1 MSRKNIEN
9 IYSLSPMQQ
18 GILFHTLYDSTP
30 GVYLVEL
37 AWTLGGRLDV
47 PAFQRAWQE
56 VVDRHPIL
64 RTAFVWERL
73 EKPMQIVRKRVQI
86 TIEEVDLREVPAA
99 ERPARARRF
108 QEEFSKRGFDFT
120 RAPLMRLALLRLEDE
135 SHRFIWSAHHLLLD
149 GWSLPLVVREAFTL
163 YEAYANGREAR
174 LERGRPFGDY
184 IAWLAKQDLGKAE
197 AFWRKQLEGFAAPT
211 PFRVERGDVGAED
224 GFEERTL
231 LLGEPESAAL
241 QGFARQQQITVSTLV
256 QGAWALLLARY
267 SGEEEVVY
275 GSTVSGRSAPV
286 AGIDRMVGLFIN
298 TLPVRVRVPE
308 GVSAL
313 DWLKGLQDQQAE
325 LREYEYSPLI
335 QVQGWSEL
343 ARGVPLFESQVA
355 FENYPSAET
364 LLQASNGLQVTET
377 QMASQAH
384 YPLTFIAASRRTLGL
399 RISYDKRRF
408 ERVTVD
414 RMLVH
419 LSTLL
424 GSIAREPRRG
434 VWELPLVP
442 EAEQRRL
449 IVELNDTAASYPT
462 DACAHHLFEAAAD
475 RTPDAPALV
484 AGEVRLTYRELDARA
499 NRLARH
505 LLALGVGPDAVV
517 ALCVDRS
524 ADLII
529 GLLGILKAGGA
540 YVPIDPAYPPQRIAQ
555 IRDEAGAR
563 VVVTQAAFAHA
574 LEGQGISVVRLDAD
588 AAALARES
596 DARPAGGATGSS
608 LVYVLFTS
616 GSTGKPKGV
625 AIEHRNLV
633 NYVRGVATR
642 LSLPEGAS
650 YAHVSTFSA
659 DLGNTVLFPPLCLG
673 GVLHVIPQ
681 ELTTD
686 PQGLGEYFRREA
698 IDCVK
703 IVPSHLSALLSGA
716 HPERVLPRKLLV
728 LGGEGSTWD
737 LVARVEKLSPE
748 TRILNHYGPT
758 ETTVGV
764 ITYPV
769 ERGKR
774 VAGTPILPLGRPLP
788 NSRIYVLDRHLAPS
802 PTGVPGE
809 VFIAGAGVARGYLG
823 QPELTRERFLPD
835 PFHAGERMYRT
846 GDRARLLED
855 GTILFLGRVDYQV
868 KIRGFRIELGE
879 IEAALLAHEGV
890 REAVVLVQE
899 DTPGD
904 RRLVGYVVSAPGLDV
919 AALRAGLAQRLPEY
933 MVPPAFVVLPAMP
946 LTPNGK
952 IDRRA
957 LGALAHQEQESE
969 ADSYVAPRNPIE
981 EVIAAIWCDIFD
993 KERIGVHEKFAELG
1007 GHSLLAIQIIART
1020 REAFQVEVPLRA
1032 IFESPTIAGLAEQV
1046 ETEMHEAEGT
1056 PPPPIERVSRDGE
1069 LLLSFAQE
1077 RLWFLHQLEPSS
1089 PYYNVPSALRL
1100 SGKLDIEALERAL
1113 REIVRRHEVLRTT
1126 FRAVSGKPLQIVHPE
1141 VELRLGVLRWPDLRP
1156 EQREEAA
1163 RKEAAEEARRP
1174 FDLATGPVF
1183 RARLLVLGE
1192 DDHVLLLTLH
1202 HIVSDG
1208 WTRGILN
1215 RELTTLYRAYHAGK
1229 DAGLPDVPIQ
1239 YADYAQWQRRWLSGE
1254 VLDRQIAYWKKQLDG
1269 APQAIELPTDRPRPP
1284 VQTYRGGQ
1292 RLKVLSREA
1301 AAALKE
1307 LARREGVTL
1316 YMILLG
1322 ALDVLLHRWTGQ
1334 RDVVVGTSVSNRNRA
1349 ETERLMGFFINALVL
1364 RTEVVDSETFTELLL
1379 RVREVCLGAY
1389 AHQDMPFE
1397 RLVQELQPEPDP
1409 SRAPL
1414 FQVIFTMQNAPGD
1427 PMEMPGLQLRGM
1439 RTESATVKYDLTFL
1453 MGEGKD
1459 GALGVSIE
1467 YNIDLFDGATIDRMV
1482 GHLSAL
1488 LEGIG
1493 KDASRRIADLG
1504 MLSEEERQTVL
1515 VTWNDTAAAYSTD
1528 DCVHELFE
1536 AQAEAT
1542 PSAVAVAS
1550 GAARLTF
1557 AELDSRANRL
1567 AHHLRGKG
1575 VGPESVVGLC
1585 LGRSVEIVV
1594 ALLGIL
1600 KAGAAYVP
1608 LDPTYPAPRLA
1619 QLVEDAGARV
1629 VVSEDRLA
1637 VALPADVAIVRVD
1650 ADAALIAAESDA
1662 RVVTEV
1668 TASNLAYVLFTS
1680 GSTGKPK
1687 GVAIEHRNLV
1697 NYVRGVASKLELPPG
1712 SSYAHIST
1720 FSADLGNTVLF
1731 PPLCLGGTLHVIP
1744 EALTTDPIGLGAY
1757 FTEHRIDCL
1766 KIVPSHLSALL
1777 SGSHPERVLPAK
1789 LLVLGGEASSWE
1801 LVGRIE
1807 KLSPATRIMNHYGP
1821 TETTV
1826 GVITYPVDKA
1836 HRPAT
1841 PIVPLGRPLPGTQI
1855 YLLDPELAPTPIGVP
1870 GEVYIGGAGVARG
1883 YLGQP
1888 ELTRERFLADPF
1900 SKHPGARLYRTGD
1913 RARALPDGTLVF
1925 LGRIDFQ
1932 VKIRG
1937 YRIELGEIESALG
1950 AHAAVKDAVVLAQED
1965 TPGDRRLI
1973 AYVVP
1978 TTSTAGLSA
1987 AALQG
1992 HLEQRLPEYM
2002 VPSAFVVLPAL
2013 PLTPNGKI
2021 DRKALVLLGREQEHG
2036 EAYLA
2041 PRTPVEEVLAG
2052 IWCDVFEREQIGVHD
2067 RFNDLGGH
2075 SLLAIQIIA
2084 RARDA
2089 FNAQVPL
2096 RAIFEAPTIAG
2107 LAERVEEARR
2117 EEQGEG
2123 APPPITRVPRVG
2135 ALPLSF
2141 AQERLWFL
2149 DQLDPG
2155 NASYNIPSRIRLAG
2169 QLDAGALERA
2179 LREIMRRHEVLRTTF
2194 ATSGGKPAQ
2203 IIHEEVELRLPIEDV
2218 SGEEVVQRAA
2228 AAEMAEPFDL
2238 ARGPLVRGRLLR
2250 LSPTEHV
2257 LLLTMHHIVSDAWTK
2272 GVLYRELA
2280 ALYEAFRAGRPSP
2293 LPELAIQYADFAAWQ
2308 RGWLSGETLDRQLS
2322 YWKTQ
2327 LAGAPAA
2334 LELPTDRPRPP
2345 VFSTRGARLRFALPL
2360 ELSRALKELSR
2371 REGTTL
2377 FMTLLAAFDALLY
2390 RYAGQGDIVV
2400 GTPIAGRTRPEIE
2413 PLLGFFVNTLVIRA
2427 RFSGEVTFLELLQR
2441 VRESCLGAYAH
2452 QDIPFERLVTDLAP
2466 ERDLS
2471 RTPLFQVVFTL
2482 QDAPAEVMRLSALAL
2497 EGVGGETTT
2506 AKFDLTLGMGDSPN
2520 GLLGSL
2526 EYNSDLYDA
2535 ATAAR
2540 MVAHFQTL
2548 LRGIVAAPDQ
2558 PVHELP
2564 ILPDGERAQLL
2575 VEWNAGAASYPREAC
2590 LHQLFEAQ
2598 VDRTP
2603 DLPAVTFEGR
2613 SLTYRELDVRANRL
2627 AHRLRK
2633 HGVGPDV
2640 LVGLCVDRS
2649 ADTVVAI
2656 LGILKAGGAYL
2667 PLDPEYPRDRVA
2679 FMVEDAR
2686 VPVVV
2691 TQTSAAE
2698 KLPEHGAVLIRLDAD
2713 AAALADEPA
2722 ERLPSTAGAANLAY
2736 VIYTSGSTGKPKGAM
2751 VEHAN
2756 VVRLFEATQAWYG
2769 FGSGDV
2775 WTMFHS
2781 YAFDFSV
2788 WEIWGALLHGGRV
2801 VVVPY
2806 WVSRSPDAFYQLLAD
2821 EGVTVLNQTPS
2832 AFRQLVHAEES
2843 MEAAA
2848 RRALALRYVIFG
2860 GEALDLNDLRPWWE
2874 RHGDAAPRLVNMY
2887 GITETTVHVTY
2898 RPVGLEDLERPWASV
2913 IGHAIPDLSI
2923 YILDEHRHPAP
2934 IGVPG
2939 ELFVGGAGV
2948 ARGYLNRPEL
2958 TAERFLDDPFR
2969 AGGRLYKTGDRAR
2982 WLAGGDIEYLGRI
2995 DHQVKI
3001 RGFRIELGEIEAV
3014 LDQHESVRECVV
3026 LARESVEDGGHGDK
3040 RLVAYI
3046 VAGKDGA
3053 APTVNDLRAFARQK
3067 LPDMMV
3073 PAAFVLLDAMPLTE
3087 NGKVDRR
3094 ALPAPEEGERLDLG
3108 EEFVAPRTGVEEEL
3122 SRIWSSVLRLEK
3134 VGIHDN
3140 FFAIGGDSILSIQIV
3155 SRAQAAGIHLSPRQ
3169 LFQHQTIA
3177 ELAAVAGAEA
3187 QAPAEQ
3193 GPVTGAVPLTPIQRW
3208 WLEQDQPEA
3217 NHNNQSFFLEVQE
3230 PLQPAAVEAALAVL
3244 LEHHDAL
3251 RLRVRREGAGF
3262 QQVFAP
3268 PGAAV
3273 ALARVDL
3280 RGALDAGRGALIEK
3294 AANAAQASLD
3304 VAEGPVL
3311 RAVLFEVSEGRP
3323 SLLLFVAHHLAVDGV
3338 SWRILVDDFWTA
3350 YAAVR
3355 RGEPAALPPKTT
3367 SFKRWAERLTEHA
3380 ASAELTREGAHWLS
3394 ASRSAARG
3402 LPRDHASG
3410 ENTEASARSLVVSLS
3425 PEETQAL
3432 LREVPEAYRTQIN
3445 DVLLTAFAQA
3455 VSSWTGAPAVLVDL
3469 EGHGREEL
3477 FSDVDLT
3484 RTVGWFT
3491 AIFPVLLELGEGLSL
3506 GAALKSVKEQ
3516 LRAVPGRGVGYGLLR
3531 YLRDDAVAAE
3541 LARLPEAEVSFN
3553 YLGQLDQALPEDGP
3567 VRRARE
3573 SAGAPHGPRNLRR
3586 HLLDVNGSVLGGRL
3600 NVRFTYSEN
3609 RHQRATIEALAGGFL
3624 AALRALVAHCRAPEA
3639 GGYTPSDFP
3648 RAGLTQQAVDQL
3660 STLAGGRQTIE
3671 DVYPLS
3677 PMQQGILFHAL
3688 YAAQPGVYYVQLA
3701 WTIQGPLDVD
3711 AFSRAWQEVIDRHA
3725 VLRTAILWE
3734 NLDRPLALVKAR
3746 AALPVIERDL
3756 RGLDPEHQ
3764 AREIDRFAA
3773 EDRERGFDLAR
3784 APLMRISLLHLGEG
3798 AWRFLWGSHHIILDG
3813 WSMPMLLKEAFQLYE
3828 AHAAGRPLRLD
3839 RARQYGDYV
3848 GWLVAQDPART
3859 EAFWRR
3865 QLAGFSAPTPLP
3877 GEETPASRTREA
3889 RFSEKR
3895 LRLPEASSAALSA
3908 FARRHQLTMSTLVQ
3922 GAWAILLARYSGEWD
3937 VVFGSTVSGRS
3948 APVPGID
3955 RIVGVFINTLA
3966 VRARMRPEDGALAF
3980 LGALQ
3985 EQQAELREYEH
3996 SALAEV
4002 QACSAVP
4009 RGTPLFETLVVFEN
4023 QPVEESLRKGAG
4035 ALSLT
4040 EARAVERPP
4049 YPLTLQSSFRKT
4061 LLLRIGFD
4069 AARFDE
4075 ALVERMLGHL
4085 DTLLEGIVARP
4096 DAELAALA
4104 LLTAPERQKLLVT
4117 WNDTAFAHPT
4127 ELAIHEVFEA
4137 QAARTPD
4144 AVALSFEGSDLT
4156 YRELDERANRLA
4168 HALRARGVGPD
4179 TLVGVAM
4186 DRSLELLVALYG
4198 VLKAGGAYL
4207 PLDPEYP
4214 RDRLAFMLED
4224 SKPRVILTQA
4234 HLAAV
4239 LPEHGAALIRLDSEW
4254 DTIAAESAE
4263 RPARAGLTLDDLAY
4277 VIYTSGSTGR
4287 PKGAMNAH
4295 RGILNRLQ
4303 WMQHAYGLTPADR
4316 VLQKTPFS
4324 FDVSV
4329 WELFWPLMFGARLVV
4344 ARPGGHREPAYLV
4357 DTIADQGITTTHFVP
4372 SMLKVFLDEPGIER
4386 CSSLSRVFAS
4396 GEALPAALVDRLHAR
4411 LPGTRLHNLYGPTE
4425 AAVDVTSFVCVP
4437 GAAVVPIGR
4446 PVHNTRIYLLDERL
4460 APVPEGLRGELYIGG
4475 VQVGR
4480 GYLNRAE
4487 LTAERFIRDPF
4498 DATPGAR
4505 LYRTGDVARYLP
4517 SGDIE
4522 YLGRADFQ
4530 VKVRGFR
4537 IELGEIEADLL
4548 GHPVVREAV
4557 VLARDEGAGD
4567 RRLVAYLVCAAGPK
4581 PTAAELRAFLKEKLP
4596 DYMVPAA
4603 FVFLDA
4609 LPLTS
4614 SGKIDRKA
4622 LPAPEEGER
4631 AAAGATFAA
4640 PTSPVEAELARI
4652 WASVLRLEKV
4662 GVHDDFFEVGGDS
4675 ILSIQIV
4682 SRAQQSG
4689 IRVTPRQIFEHPTIA
4704 ELSAVA
4710 GTKQIVAAEQGVV
4723 TGPVPLTP
4731 VERWWLEIPRADPHH
4746 WNQSVF
4752 VEIRDAVDPSAMER
4766 AVTRLLEHHDALR
4779 LRLARV
4785 GDAYQQVIA
4794 APGASAPFRRV
4805 DLSSVAADARHAA
4818 IEAAATEAQSS
4829 LSLAEG
4835 PIVRVVLFTAG
4846 AGEPTRLLVVA
4857 HHLGVDGVSWRILL
4871 DDLWGACAQA
4881 QRGLPMALP
4890 AKTTSFKRWA
4900 EKLAEHA
4907 RSDAAG
4913 ADAGYWLGQPRDVA
4927 ARLPLDVERG
4937 DNDEGS
4943 SRTVLVS
4950 LAADETEQLLREV
4963 PDAYRTQINDLLL
4976 TALAQAFSGWTGAPG
4991 ALFDFE
4997 GHGREELFEDA
5008 DVTRTVGWFT
5018 VVYPVA
5024 IALPAAGGA
5033 GEAIKSVKEQLRAVP
5048 GRGVGYGLLRYL
5060 RDGDP
5065 VSAQLGA
5072 LPQAEVS
5079 FNYLG
5084 QVDQALPEDAPFRWA
5099 QGPSGPLRSP
5109 RAGRRYLVDVN
5120 ARIAQGRLHVWF
5132 GYSENRHRRAT
5143 VEALGARFIE
5153 ALRALVAHCLSPEAR
5168 GHTPS
5173 DFQDANLSQDV
5184 IDMLVSE
5191 IAEDES

>member
-37 AWTLGGRLDV
+37 AWTLRGRLDPV
-47 PAFQRAWQE
+47 AFQRAWQE

-73 EKPMQIVRKRVQI
+73 EKPMQIVRKRIQI
-86 TIEEVDLREVPAA
+86 TIEEVDLRDVPPP
-99 ERPARARRF
+99 ERKARAQLF
-108 QEEFSKRGFDFT
+108 QEEFSRRGFDFT
-120 RAPLMRLALLRLEDE
+120 RAPLMRLALLRTEDE
-135 SHRFIWSAHHLLLD
+135 SHRFIWSSHHLLLD
-149 GWSLPLVVREAFTL
+149 GWSLPLVVREAFAL
-163 YEAYANGREAR
+163 YEAYANDREPR
-174 LERGRPFGDY
+174 LERSRPYGDY
-184 IAWLAKQDLGKAE
+184 IAWLAKQDLDKAE
-197 AFWRKQLEGFAAPT
+197 AFWRKQLEGFGAPT
-211 PFRVERGDVGAED
+211 PFRVERGDVNAEA

-231 LLGEPESAAL
+231 LLGETESAAL

-267 SGEEEVVY
+267 SGEEDVVY

-298 TLPVRVRVPE
+298 TLPVRVKVPE

-313 DWLKGLQDQQAE
+313 AWLKGLQDQQAE

-377 QMASQAH
+377 VMSSQAH
-384 YPLTFIAASRRTLGL
+384 YPLTFIAVSRRTLGL
-399 RISYDKRRF
+399 RLSYDKRRF
-408 ERVTVD
+408 ERVTID
-414 RMLVH
+414 RMLLH

-424 GSIAREPRRG
+424 ASIAREPGKG

-442 EAEQRRL
+442 EAERRRL
-449 IVELNDTAASYPT
+449 VIDWNDTAASYPT
-462 DACAHHLFEAAAD
+462 DECVHHLFEASAD
-475 RTPDAPALV
+475 RNPDALALV
-484 AGEVRLTYRELDARA
+484 AGGARLSYRELDARA
-499 NRLARH
+499 NRLAHH
-505 LLALGVGPDAVV
+505 LVKRGVGPDSVV
-517 ALCVDRS
+517 ALCLDRS
-524 ADLII
+524 ADLIV

-540 YVPIDPAYPPQRIAQ
+540 YVPIDPAYPRQRIAQ

-563 VVVTQAAFAHA
+563 IVVTQAAFAHA
-574 LEGQGISVVRLDAD
+574 VEGQGAGLVRLDAD

-596 DARPAGGATGSS
+596 DARPVSGATGKS

-625 AIEHRNLV
+625 AVEHRNLV
-633 NYVRGVATR
+633 NYVRGVVTR
-642 LSLPEGAS
+642 LALPEGAS

-673 GVLHVIPQ
+673 GTLHVIPQ

-686 PQGLGEYFRREA
+686 PQGLGEYFVREG
-698 IDCVK
+698 IDCLK

-728 LGGEGSTWD
+728 VGGEGSTWE
-737 LVARVEKLSPE
+737 LVARVEKLSPD
-748 TRILNHYGPT
+748 TRIMNHYGPT

-764 ITYPV
+764 ITYPI
-769 ERGKR
+769 EKGKR
-774 VAGTPILPLGRPLP
+774 LAGTPIVPLGRPLP
-788 NSRIYVLDRHLAPS
+788 NSRIYVLDRHLAPT

-809 VFIAGAGVARGYLG
+809 VFIGGGGVARGYLG
-823 QPELTRERFLPD
+823 QPALTSERFLPD
-835 PFHAGERMYRT
+835 PFHSGERVYRT

-855 GTILFLGRVDYQV
+855 GTILFLGRVDHQV
-868 KIRGFRIELGE
+868 KIRGYRIELGE
-879 IEAALLAHEGV
+879 IEAALVAHEAV
-890 REAVVLVQE
+890 REAVVLVDE
-899 DTPGD
+899 DSPGEKQ
-904 RRLVGYVVSAPGLDV
+904 LVGYVASEPGAALDV
-919 AALRAGLAQRLPEY
+919 ATLRASLAQRLPEY
-933 MVPPAFVVLPAMP
+933 MVPPALLVLSTMP

-957 LGALAHQEQESE
+957 LAALEHQKHESV
-969 ADSYVAPRNPIE
+969 ADSYVAPRTPIE
-981 EVIAAIWCDIFD
+981 EVIASIWCDIFD
-993 KERIGVHEKFAELG
+993 KERVGVHDKFADLG

-1020 REAFQVEVPLRA
+1020 REAFRVDVALRA
-1032 IFESPTIAGLAEQV
+1032 IFEAPTIAGLAEQV
-1046 ETEMHEAEGT
+1046 EAAMHEAEGT
-1056 PPPPIERVSRDGE
+1056 PPPPIEHVSRDGE

-1100 SGKLDIEALERAL
+1100 SGKLDIEALDRAL

-1126 FRAVSGKPLQIVHPE
+1126 FRAISGKPIQIVHPE
-1141 VELRLGVLRWPDLRP
+1141 VELRLHVLRWPELRA
-1156 EQREEAA
+1156 EEREEAA

-1215 RELTTLYRAYHAGK
+1215 RELTALYRAYQAGT
-1229 DAGLPDVPIQ
+1229 DPGLPDLPIQ

-1254 VLDRQIAYWKKQLDG
+1254 VLDRQIAYWKKQMDG
-1269 APQAIELPTDRPRPP
+1269 APQAIDLPTDRPRPP
-1284 VQTYRGGQ
+1284 VQTYHGGQ
-1292 RLKVLSREA
+1292 RIKILPREIGV
-1301 AAALKE
+1301 ALKE

-1316 YMILLG
+1316 YMVLLG
-1322 ALDVLLHRWTGQ
+1322 ALNVLLHRWTGQ
-1334 RDVVVGTSVSNRNRA
+1334 RDVVVGTSVSNRGRA
-1349 ETERLMGFFINALVL
+1349 EIERLIGFFINALVL
-1364 RTEVVDSETFTELLL
+1364 RTEVIDAQPFTELLQ

-1397 RLVQELQPEPDP
+1397 RLVQELQPDPDP

-1414 FQVIFTMQNAPGD
+1414 FQVIFTMQNAPGEA
-1427 PMEMPGLQLRGM
+1427 MEMPGLQLRGV

-1459 GALGVSIE
+1459 GGLGVSIE
-1467 YNIDLFDGATIDRMV
+1467 YNLDLFEGATIDRMV
-1482 GHLSAL
+1482 SHLAAL
-1488 LEGIG
+1488 LEGIA
-1493 KDASRRIADLG
+1493 KDASRRITDIP
-1504 MLSEEERQTVL
+1504 MLPEDERQKLL
-1515 VTWNDTAAAYSTD
+1515 VAWNDTAASYSVD

-1542 PSAVAVAS
+1542 PAAVAVAS

-1557 AELDSRANRL
+1557 HELDARANRL

-1585 LGRSVEIVV
+1585 LGRSVEVVV
-1594 ALLGIL
+1594 AMLGIL
-1600 KAGAAYVP
+1600 KAGGAYVP
-1608 LDPTYPAPRLA
+1608 LDPTYPASRLA

-1629 VVSEDRLA
+1629 IVSEDRFAAGLLA
-1637 VALPADVAIVRVD
+1637 TATVVRLD
-1650 ADAALIAAESDA
+1650 GDAAAIAAESDA
-1662 RVVTEV
+1662 RVVGEV
-1668 TASNLAYVLFTS
+1668 TSSNLAYVLFTS

-1697 NYVRGVASKLELPPG
+1697 NYVRGVATRLALPPG

-1731 PPLCLGGTLHVIP
+1731 PPLCMGGTLHVIP
-1744 EALTTDPIGLGAY
+1744 DELTTDPIGLGAY
-1757 FTEHRIDCL
+1757 FEEHRVDCL

-1777 SGSHPERVLPAK
+1777 SGSRAERVLPRK

-1801 LVGRIE
+1801 LIDRIE
-1807 KLSPATRIMNHYGP
+1807 KLSPATRILNHYGP

-1826 GVITYPVDKA
+1826 GVVTYAVDNASKP
-1836 HRPAT
+1836 HT
-1841 PIVPLGRPLPGTQI
+1841 PTVPLGRPLPNTQI
-1855 YLLDPELAPTPIGVP
+1855 YLFDPNLALTPIGVP
-1870 GEVYIGGAGVARG
+1870 GEVCIGGAGVARG

-1900 SKHPGARLYRTGD
+1900 SKRPSARLYRTGD
-1913 RARALPDGTLVF
+1913 RARVLPDGTLVF
-1925 LGRIDFQ
+1925 LGRLDFQ
-1932 VKIRG
+1932 VKVRG
-1937 YRIELGEIESALG
+1937 YRIELGEIDAAL
-1950 AHAAVKDAVVLAQED
+1950 ASHAAVKDAVVLAHEE
-1965 TPGDRRLI
+1965 TPGDKRLI

-1978 TTSTAGLSA
+1978 ATRLSTAE
-1987 AALQG
+1987 LQSY
-1992 HLEQRLPEYM
+1992 LEQRLPEYM
-2002 VPSAFVVLPAL
+2002 VPSDFVLLEAL

-2021 DRKALVLLGREQEHG
+2021 DRKALLAVGREHEHG

-2052 IWCDVFEREQIGVHD
+2052 IWGDVFDREKVGVHD

-2107 LAERVEEARR
+2107 LAERVEAAIR
-2117 EEQGEG
+2117 EEGGEG
-2123 APPPITRVPRVG
+2123 ALPPITRVSRQG
-2135 ALPLSF
+2135 SLPLSF

-2169 QLDAGALERA
+2169 QLDTDALGRA
-2179 LREIMRRHEVLRTTF
+2179 LREIVDRHEVLRTTF
-2194 ATSGGKPAQ
+2194 ATAGGKPVQ
-2203 IIHEEVELRLPIEDV
+2203 IIHEALALHLPVEDV
-2218 SGEEVVQRAA
+2218 AGREDAVNEAV
-2228 AAEMAEPFDL
+2228 AAEMTQPFDL
-2238 ARGPLVRGRLLR
+2238 ARGPLVRARLLR
-2250 LSPTEHV
+2250 LSPVEHM

-2272 GVLYRELA
+2272 GVLYRELT

-2293 LPELAIQYADFAAWQ
+2293 LRALAVQYADFAAWQ
-2308 RGWLSGETLDRQLS
+2308 RKWLSGETLDRQLA

-2327 LAGAPAA
+2327 LSGAPAT

-2345 VFSTRGARLRFALPL
+2345 VFSTRGARARFALSP
-2360 ELSRALKELSR
+2360 ELSRALKDLSR
-2371 REGTTL
+2371 HVGATL
-2377 FMTLLAAFDALLY
+2377 FMTLLAAFDALVY
-2390 RYAGQGDIVV
+2390 RYTAQGDIVV

-2427 RFSGEVTFLELLQR
+2427 RFSGDVPFTELLQR

-2482 QDAPAEVMRLSALAL
+2482 QDAPAEVMRLPALAL

-2506 AKFDLTLGMGDSPN
+2506 AKFDLTLGVGDSPH

-2535 ATAAR
+2535 ATVAR
-2540 MVAHFQTL
+2540 MITHFQTL
-2548 LRGIVAAPDQ
+2548 LEGIVRAPHQ
-2558 PVHELP
+2558 PVRELAL
-2564 ILPDGERAQLL
+2564 LPEVERSKLL
-2575 VEWNAGAASYPREAC
+2575 VEWATGAASCPREAC

-2603 DLPAVTFEGR
+2603 DLPAVTFEGQ
-2613 SLTYRELDVRANRL
+2613 SLSYRELDARANRL

-2649 ADTVVAI
+2649 ADTIVAI

-2667 PLDPEYPRDRVA
+2667 PLDPEYPDDRLT
-2679 FMVEDAR
+2679 FMIEDAR
-2686 VPVVV
+2686 VPVVL
-2691 TQTSAAE
+2691 TQASVAE
-2698 KLPEHGAVLIRLDAD
+2698 KIPDHGATVICLDTE
-2713 AAALADEPA
+2713 AASVSAEPS
-2722 ERLPSTAGAANLAY
+2722 ERLPSTSAPGNLAY

-2756 VVRLFEATQAWYG
+2756 VVRLFEATDAWYG
-2769 FGSGDV
+2769 FRPGDV

-2788 WEIWGALLHGGRV
+2788 WEIWGALLYGGRV

-2806 WVSRSPDAFYQLLAD
+2806 WVSRSPDAFYELLAD

-2843 MEAAA
+2843 RNAPA

-2874 RHGDAAPRLVNMY
+2874 RHGDTAPLLVNMY

-2898 RPVGLEDLERPWASV
+2898 RPIGKVDLERASSTGASV
-2913 IGHAIPDLSI
+2913 IGRAIRDLSI
-2923 YILDEHRHPAP
+2923 YVLDDHRQLVP

-2948 ARGYLNRPEL
+2948 VRGYLNRPEL

-2969 AGGRLYKTGDRAR
+2969 AGSRLYKTGDRAR
-2982 WLAGGDIEYLGRI
+2982 WLATGELEYLGRI

-3001 RGFRIELGEIEAV
+3001 RGFRVELGEIEAV
-3014 LDQHESVRECVV
+3014 LGQHDAVRESVV
-3026 LARESVEDGGHGDK
+3026 LAREDTPGDK
-3040 RLVAYI
+3040 RLVAYL
-3046 VAGKDGA
+3046 VARQDA
-3053 APTVNDLRAFARQK
+3053 AVPTVNDLRAFARQK

-3073 PAAFVLLDAMPLTE
+3073 PAAFVLLDSMPLTE
-3087 NGKVDRR
+3087 NGKIDRK
-3094 ALPAPEEGERLDLG
+3094 ALPAPEDGERLDLG
-3108 EEFVAPRTGVEEEL
+3108 GEFVAPRTDVEEEL

-3134 VGIHDN
+3134 IGIHDN

-3155 SRAQAAGIHLSPRQ
+3155 SRAGAVGIHLSPRQ

-3177 ELAAVAGAEA
+3177 ELAAVAGTTVA
-3187 QAPAEQ
+3187 APAEQ
-3193 GPVTGAVPLTPIQRW
+3193 GPITGPVSLTPIQLW
-3208 WLEQDQPEA
+3208 WLEQDQPEPH
-3217 NHNNQSFFLEVQE
+3217 HNNQSLFLEVKDR
-3230 PLQPAAVEAALAVL
+3230 LDPAAVEAAITAL
-3244 LEHHDAL
+3244 LDHHDAL
-3251 RLRVRREGAGF
+3251 RLRVSRDVSGF
-3262 QQVFAP
+3262 RQSFAP
-3268 PGAAV
+3268 PGV
-3273 ALARVDL
+3273 TVMLDRVDL
-3280 RGALDAGRGALIEK
+3280 HDLGDAERSTLIEG
-3294 AANAAQASLD
+3294 AAAAAQAGLN
-3304 VAEGPVL
+3304 VAEGPVM
-3311 RAVLFEVSEGRP
+3311 RAVLFDLGEVRP
-3323 SLLLFVAHHLAVDGV
+3323 TLLLLVVHHLAVDGV

-3355 RGEPAALPPKTT
+3355 SGAPVTLPAKTT
-3367 SFKRWAERLTEHA
+3367 SFKRWAERLVEYA
-3380 ASAELTREGAHWLS
+3380 ALPELTCEGAHWL
-3394 ASRSAARG
+3394 AEGRAEVRR
-3402 LPRDHASG
+3402 LPVDHEHG
-3410 ENTEASARSLVVSLS
+3410 DNTEASARTVVVSLS
-3425 PEETQAL
+3425 PEETSSL

-3455 VSSWTGAPAVLVDL
+3455 LAPWTGSSAALVNL

-3491 AIFPVLLELGEGLSL
+3491 AIFPVLLELGAELAPGE
-3506 GAALKSVKEQ
+3506 ALKSVKEQ
-3516 LRAVPGRGVGYGLLR
+3516 LRALPGRGVGYGLLR
-3531 YLRDDAVAAE
+3531 YLRRAE
-3541 LARLPEAEVSFN
+3541 LADRLAALPAAEISFN
-3553 YLGQLDQALPEDGP
+3553 YLGQLDQILPEGAP
-3567 VRRARE
+3567 FRRARE
-3573 SAGAPHGPRNLRR
+3573 SAGSPHGPQNRR
-3586 HLLDVNGSVLGGRL
+3586 PHLLDVNASVLGGRL

-3609 RHQRATIEALAGGFL
+3609 QHRRATIEALAARFL
-3624 AALRALVAHCRAPEA
+3624 AALRALIAHCLAPEA

-3648 RAGLTQQAVDQL
+3648 RARLGQGTVDQL
-3660 STLAGGRQTIE
+3660 AALAGGRKTIE

-3677 PMQQGILFHAL
+3677 PMQLGILFHAL
-3688 YAAQPGVYYVQLA
+3688 YASQPGVYFVQLA
-3701 WTIQGPLDVD
+3701 WTIEGRLDVG

-3734 NLDRPLALVKAR
+3734 KLDRPLALVKVN

-3756 RGLDPEHQ
+3756 RDLSADHQ
-3764 AREIDRFAA
+3764 ARELDRFGKD
-3773 EDRERGFDLAR
+3773 DRLRGFDLAR
-3784 APLMRISLLHLGEG
+3784 APLMRIALLRLGEDS
-3798 AWRFLWGSHHIILDG
+3798 WRFIWGSHHIILDG
-3813 WSMPMLLKEAFQLYE
+3813 WSMPMLLKEVFQIYE
-3828 AHAAGRPLRLD
+3828 SHAQGRELRLD
-3839 RARQYGDYV
+3839 RARPYGDYV
-3848 GWLVAQDPART
+3848 GWLVAQDPRRA
-3859 EAFWRR
+3859 EAFWRH

-3877 GEETPASRTREA
+3877 GEETRPEGPREE

-3895 LRLPEASSAALSA
+3895 LRLSEDAGAALSA
-3908 FARRHQLTMSTLVQ
+3908 FARRHQLTMSTMVQ
-3922 GAWAILLARYSGEWD
+3922 GAWALLLARYSSEWD

-3955 RIVGVFINTLA
+3955 RMVGLFINTLA
-3966 VRARMRPEDGALAF
+3966 VRVRMGPEDTALTF
-3980 LGALQ
+3980 FSALQ
-3985 EQQAELREYEH
+3985 EQQAELREHEH

-4002 QACSAVP
+4002 QALSAVP

-4023 QPVEESLRKGAG
+4023 QPVEESLRKGTG
-4035 ALSLT
+4035 TLSLV
-4040 EARAVERPP
+4040 EAQAVERPP
-4049 YPLTLQSSFRKT
+4049 YPLTLQSSYRKT

-4069 AARFDE
+4069 AARVDG

-4085 DTLLEGIVARP
+4085 TTLLEGIVASP
-4096 DAELAALA
+4096 DERLGQLGI
-4104 LLTAPERQKLLVT
+4104 LTEGERRKLLVT

-4127 ELAIHEVFEA
+4127 DRCVHEVFEA
-4137 QAARTPD
+4137 QAASTPD
-4144 AVALSFEGSDLT
+4144 VIALSFEGRDLT
-4156 YRELDERANRLA
+4156 YRELNERANCLA
-4168 HALRARGVGPD
+4168 HALRKRGVCPD
-4179 TLVGVAM
+4179 ALVGVCM
-4186 DRSLELLVALYG
+4186 DRSLEMVVALYG

-4214 RDRLAFMLED
+4214 LDRLTFMLED
-4224 SKPRVILTQA
+4224 SRPAVILTQD
-4234 HLAAV
+4234 HLVGV
-4239 LPEHGAALIRLDSEW
+4239 LPEHRAVVIRLDSEW
-4254 DTIAAESAE
+4254 DAIASEPTENLS
-4263 RPARAGLTLDDLAY
+4263 RDGLRLDSLAY

-4295 RGILNRLQ
+4295 GGILNRLH
-4303 WMQHAYGLTPADR
+4303 WMQHAYGLTGVDR

-4329 WELFWPLMFGARLVV
+4329 WEFFWPLMFGARLVV
-4344 ARPGGHREPAYLV
+4344 ARSGGHREPAYLV
-4357 DTIADQGITTTHFVP
+4357 NTIATQGITTMHFVP
-4372 SMLKVFLDEPGIER
+4372 SMLKVFLDEPGLNR
-4386 CSSLSRVFAS
+4386 CESLVRVFAS
-4396 GEALPAALVDRLHAR
+4396 GEALPAALVDRFYAC
-4411 LPGTRLHNLYGPTE
+4411 LPAARLHNLYGPTE
-4425 AAVDVTSFVCVP
+4425 TAVDVTSFDC
-4437 GAAVVPIGR
+4437 AAGTARVPIGR

-4460 APVPEGLRGELYIGG
+4460 QPVPEGLRGELYIGG

-4487 LTAERFIRDPF
+4487 LTTERFVRDPF
-4498 DATPGAR
+4498 DAAPQAR

-4517 SGDIE
+4517 SGDLD

-4548 GHPVVREAV
+4548 GHSVVREAV
-4557 VLARDEGAGD
+4557 VMTRDEGAGD
-4567 RRLVAYLVCAAGPK
+4567 KRLVAYLVCAEGPR
-4581 PTAAELRAFLKEKLP
+4581 PTAGELRSFLKEKLP

-4603 FVFLDA
+4603 FVLLDSMPLTASGKLDRRA
-4609 LPLTS
+4609 LP
-4614 SGKIDRKA
+4614 
-4622 LPAPEEGER
+4622 PPEEAQR
-4631 AAAGATFAA
+4631 AAAGTAFTA
-4640 PTSPVEAELARI
+4640 PTTSVEGELARI
-4652 WASVLRLEKV
+4652 WAAVLRLEKV
-4662 GVHDDFFEVGGDS
+4662 GVHDNFFEIGGDS

-4682 SRAQQSG
+4682 SRAQQAA
-4689 IRVTPRQIFEHPTIA
+4689 IRVTPRQIFEHPTVA
-4704 ELSAVA
+4704 ELAAVA
-4710 GTKQIVAAEQGVV
+4710 GTRQLIAAEQGAV
-4723 TGPVPLTP
+4723 TGSVPLTP

-4752 VEIRDAVDPSAMER
+4752 LEIREAVDAEAMEK
-4766 AVTRLLEHHDALR
+4766 AVARLLDHHDALR
-4779 LRLARV
+4779 LRIVSV
-4785 GDAYQQVIA
+4785 GDAYRQRVA
-4794 APGASAPFRRV
+4794 APGAAAPFCRV
-4805 DLSSVAADARHAA
+4805 DLSAVPVEARNAA
-4818 IEAAATEAQSS
+4818 IERAATEAQSS
-4829 LSLAEG
+4829 LDLAEG
-4835 PIVRVVLFTAG
+4835 PIVRVVLFATG
-4846 AGEPTRLLVVA
+4846 EGEPTRLLVVA
-4857 HHLGVDGVSWRILL
+4857 HHLGVDGVSWRIVL
-4871 DDLWGACAQA
+4871 DDLWGAYAQA
-4881 QRGLPMALP
+4881 KRGLQMALP
-4890 AKTTSFKRWA
+4890 PKTTSFKRWA

-4907 RSDAAG
+4907 SSDAVG
-4913 ADAGYWLGQPRDVA
+4913 AEGDHWLRQPRSVA
-4927 ARLPLDVERG
+4927 ARLPVDLERG
-4937 DNDEGS
+4937 DNDEAS
-4943 SRTVLVS
+4943 ARTVMVS
-4950 LAADETEQLLREV
+4950 LVADETEHLLREV

-4976 TALAQAFSGWTGAPG
+4976 TALAQAFASWTGAPG
-4991 ALFDFE
+4991 GLFDFE
-4997 GHGREELFEDA
+4997 GHGREELFEDV
-5008 DVTRTVGWFT
+5008 DITRTVGWFT
-5018 VVYPVA
+5018 VVYPAA
-5024 IALPAAGGA
+5024 IELPPTGGA

-5048 GRGVGYGLLRYL
+5048 NRGVGYGLLRYL
-5060 RDGDP
+5060 REGDG
-5065 VSAQLGA
+5065 VAEELRA
-5072 LPQAEVS
+5072 MPQAEVS

-5109 RAGRRYLVDVN
+5109 RGRRRYLIDVN
-5120 ARIAQGRLHVWF
+5120 ARIVQGRLHVWL
-5132 GYSENRHRRAT
+5132 GYSENRHHRET
-5143 VEALGARFIE
+5143 IEALAARFIE
-5153 ALRALVAHCLSPEAR
+5153 ALRALVAHCLSPESR

-5184 IDMLVSE
+5184 IDMLVGE